1 MSILTAMF
9 NPEVLEIVK
18 NQAVS
23 TTERA
28 AAKNILTRLRK
39 LSDDTNYELQLSNGL
54 VTMSVLLLAL
64 GNPSK
69 QKETILRMVLRGAVA
84 ELTDNLDN
92 IFMGMD
98 MAQLLNE
105 KDGLLLNVTDENEI
119 IRSVADYYAEK
130 KAEADCW
137 RFNTQKGGNAVA
149 VTIDLKTLPHLK
161 NSKNVTDIVVNAK
174 REDFIQPGL
183 EVEQPAHWLVLERD
197 CWPASRLVA
206 DKMEKLSKYAVLD
219 GVRKKVVCGKVKE
232 VNRHELHLRITA
244 KLDETINPTLM
255 ANAVDDYDTMP
266 VYPLAADVSVPSVYS
281 LGIMAGDP
289 RFNSQAATG
298 ATVTMPEKPEATT
311 SETKQVKV
319 KEEAKP
325 AELKFPIAKEQ
336 CKLSNGNYKCPKC
349 GEEGLKKAGL
359 QTYTM
364 KKLPE
369 GVSTDAFEEQ
379 VKWSGSALCGPCR
392 DDLKNKQDAEL
403 AKYTEYNKAM
413 SEWEKAEDDVATAR
427 AKQAELENSIET
439 LKKSGQQ
446 PAAILEETLETLRL
460 NTQSAEAKATE
471 LMAKVDELD
480 PNKKEQQPQAEEKK
494 EEEPAKEE
502 PKQQPQSATA
512 NIKNGA
518 TNITTRGKKGKKA
531 RR

>member
-9 NPEVLEIVK
+9 NPEVIDIIK
-18 NQAVS
+18 KQAVS

-39 LSDDTNYELQLSNGL
+39 MSDDTNYELQLSNGL

-64 GNPSK
+64 GNPSP

-92 IFMGMD
+92 IFMGLD
-98 MAQLLNE
+98 MTKLLND

-137 RFNTQKGGNAVA
+137 RFNTQSGGNAVA
-149 VTIDLKTLPHLK
+149 VTIDLKSLPHLK
-161 NSKNVTDIVVNAK
+161 GNKNTADICVNAK
-174 REDFIQPGL
+174 REDFIQSGL
-183 EVEQPAHWLVLERD
+183 PVEQPAHWLVLERD
-197 CWPASRLVA
+197 CWPASRHA
-206 DKMEKLSKYAVLD
+206 DAEILSKYHTLD
-219 GVRKKVVCGKVKE
+219 GVRKGVYGNKVLT
-232 VNRHELHLRITA
+232 VNRRDLHLKITA

-255 ANAVDDYDTMP
+255 ANTVDDYDTMP
-266 VYPLAADVSVPSVYS
+266 VYPLAANVSVPSVYS
-281 LGIMAGDP
+281 LGILAGDP
-289 RFNSQAATG
+289 RFNSQAAAG
-298 ATVTMPEKPEATT
+298 ATVTMPSAPEAST
-311 SETKQVKV
+311 SEAKQPEV
-319 KEEAKP
+319 KEETKP
-325 AELKFPIAKEQ
+325 AELKLPVSKEQ
-336 CKLSNGNYKCPKC
+336 CKLANGNYKCPKC

-364 KKLPE
+364 KKLPD

-379 VKWSGSALCGPCR
+379 VRWSGSTLCGPCR

-403 AKYTEYNKAM
+403 AKYTEYNKAV
-413 SEWEKAEDDVATAR
+413 SDWEKAEDEVATAR
-427 AKQAELENSIET
+427 AKQAELETSIET

-471 LMAKVDELD
+471 LAAKVDELD
-480 PNKKEQQPQAEEKK
+480 PSKKEQPKAEEKK

>member
-9 NPEVLEIVK
+9 NPEVIDIIK
-18 NQAVS
+18 KQAVS

-64 GNPSK
+64 GNPSP

-92 IFMGMD
+92 IFMGVD
-98 MAQLLNE
+98 MTKLLND

-137 RFNTQKGGNAVA
+137 RFNTQGGGNAVA
-149 VTIDLKTLPHLK
+149 VTIDLKSLPHLK
-161 NSKNVTDIVVNAK
+161 GNKNVTDIVVNAK
-174 REDFIQPGL
+174 REDFIQSGL
-183 EVEQPAHWLVLERD
+183 TVEQPAHWLVLERD
-197 CWPASRLVA
+197 CWPASRYA
-206 DKMEKLSKYAVLD
+206 DAEILSKYHTLD

-255 ANAVDDYDTMP
+255 VSDANDYAAMP
-266 VYPLAADVSVPSVYS
+266 AYPLAAGTVVPSVYS
-281 LGIMAGDP
+281 LGLLAGDP
-289 RFNSQAATG
+289 RFNSQAAAG
-298 ATVTMPEKPEATT
+298 AAVTLPEKPDTTATEAKQ
-311 SETKQVKV
+311 SEV
-319 KEEAKP
+319 KEETKP
-325 AELKFPIAKEQ
+325 AELKLPVTKEQ
-336 CKLSNGNYKCPKC
+336 CKLANGNYKCPKC
-349 GEEGLKKAGL
+349 GTEGLKKAGL

-364 KKLPE
+364 RKLPD

-392 DDLKNKQDAEL
+392 DDLKNKQDVEL
-403 AKYTEYNKAM
+403 AKYTEYSKAM
-413 SEWEKAEDDVATAR
+413 SEWEKAEDEVATAR

-480 PNKKEQQPQAEEKK
+480 PSKKEQQQQVEEKK